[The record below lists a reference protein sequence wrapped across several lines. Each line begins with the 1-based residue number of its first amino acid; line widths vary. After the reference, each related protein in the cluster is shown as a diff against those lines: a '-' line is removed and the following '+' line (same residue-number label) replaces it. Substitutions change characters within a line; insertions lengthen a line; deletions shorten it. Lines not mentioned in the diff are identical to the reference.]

1 MVPDDIV
8 DPNLLLA
15 SLIKISKL
23 DEPVFHKHLEPQKV
37 VITGKKRN
45 SKK

>member
-1 MVPDDIV
+1 MVPNDIV

-23 DEPVFHKHLEPQKV
+23 DEPVFHRHLEHQK
-37 VITGKKRN
+37 ITLKGRKLN